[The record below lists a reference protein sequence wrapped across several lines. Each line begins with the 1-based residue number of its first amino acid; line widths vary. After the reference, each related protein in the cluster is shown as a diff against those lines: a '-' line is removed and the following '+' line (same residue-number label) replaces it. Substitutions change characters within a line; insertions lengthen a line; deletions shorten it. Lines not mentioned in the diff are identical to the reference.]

1 MRRIIF
7 ERFGWLIPAY
17 VMGLAHFFY
26 KNRYWPALRSP
37 RTFNERVTAYKL
49 KRRDALLAYT
59 ADKYL
64 VRDYV
69 RSRVGD
75 RYLSKIIRNWNHPDE
90 VEVSG
95 IELPFILKGSHGCGF
110 NLPIQS
116 EGDIEE
122 VQPSVYRWHN
132 TNYYWYRREWAY
144 RYLKPRFFAE
154 EWLGKGG
161 TPPTDYKFF
170 VCGGRVRAV
179 QVDLERTGRHR
190 RALMTPDW
198 QMLDMIYVYPR
209 PATAPEKPE
218 RLDEMMEIAEALGEE
233 FEFVRVDLYDL
244 GDRVVFGE
252 LTHYPQSGTGPFGSK
267 DQDLRF
273 GRLVFEGDQ

>member
-7 ERFGWLIPAY
+7 EGIGWLIPKY
-17 VMGLAHFFY
+17 LMVLVHFVY
-26 KNRYWPALRSP
+26 KTPYWPALRAP
-37 RTFNERVTAYKL
+37 RSFNERVTAYKL

-69 RSRVGD
+69 RSRVGS
-75 RYLSKIIRNWNHPDE
+75 RYLSRIIGNWHHPDE
-90 VEVSG
+90 VDLSGVEV
-95 IELPFILKGSHGCGF
+95 PFMLKGSHGCGF

-116 EGDIEE
+116 GIDKER
-122 VQPSVYRWHN
+122 VNANVRRWHN

-144 RYLKPRFFAE
+144 RYLKPRFFVE

-161 TPPTDYKFF
+161 VPPTDYKFF
-170 VCGGRVRAV
+170 VCVGRVRAV
-179 QVDLERTGRHR
+179 QVDLERTSRHR

-218 RLDEMMEIAEALGEE
+218 RLDEMMEIAEILGEE

-267 DQDLRF
+267 DEDLRF
-273 GRLVFEGDQ
+273 GRVIFEGAQ